1 METVEQQ
8 YLKLLNQK
16 SAEVGKIL
24 ELTQQ
29 AHFTGLKEN
38 IEDESERFASLY
50 ENREEIIS
58 RIQMIDDALSDEA
71 FDDVADSEEPI
82 YKQTIERI
90 KSMAAAIVELDKK
103 NMAVSEKLSGLLRG
117 NLKQIR
123 EGRGTSDKYTS
134 VYEESTSGFLF
145 DKKQ

>member
-1 METVEQQ
+1 
-8 YLKLLNQK
+8 
-16 SAEVGKIL
+16 
-24 ELTQQ
+24 
-29 AHFTGLKEN
+29 
-38 IEDESERFASLY
+38 
-50 ENREEIIS
+50 
-58 RIQMIDDALSDEA
+58 MIDDALSDEA

-123 EGRGTSDKYTS
+123 EGRGTSNKYTN